1 MKKLLIFPLLLTA
14 IVLAAC
20 NTQNAPA
27 AGGTDEPAPVTEADT
42 IPEPAIPESV
52 PAAQTVEDSL
62 AYVREEEKLA
72 HDVYIFLYEQW
83 GVQVFQNIAE
93 SEQTHT
99 DTVKSLLDAYGLPDP
114 AAGAQPG
121 QFANPDLQA
130 LYNQLTAQGSQSLAE
145 ALKVGAA
152 IEEIDILDLQAR
164 LQSDLP
170 GDVRL
175 AYENLLSG
183 SFNHLA
189 AFTSTLER
197 QTGEIYA
204 PQYLTPEVYAE
215 ALSLASAGENGGG
228 NGYHGGRP

>member
-20 NTQNAPA
+20 NTQTTPVAIE
-27 AGGTDEPAPVTEADT
+27 TDEPVPVTEADVV
-42 IPEPAIPESV
+42 PEPAVPESA

-72 HDVYIFLYEQW
+72 HDVYVFLYKKW

-99 DTVKSLLDAYGLPDP
+99 DTVKSLLATYGLPDP
-114 AAGAQPG
+114 AADLGPG
-121 QFANPDLQA
+121 QFTNADLQA

-152 IEEIDILDLQAR
+152 IEEIDILDLQTR
-164 LQSDLP
+164 LAGDLP
-170 GDVRL
+170 DNIRI

-183 SFNHLA
+183 SHNHLS
-189 AFTSTLER
+189 AFTSTLLQ
-197 QTGEIYA
+197 QTGETYV
-204 PQYLTPEVYAE
+204 PQYMTQE
-215 ALSLASAGENGGG
+215 AYEQALGLASAGGNG
-228 NGYHGGRP
+228 NGYRGGRP